1 MTRQI
6 KFRNIRQ
13 HGDSSISLILLEGLL
28 LTFLLASVVMTTLRY
43 YKYGLH
49 QELDNG
55 VDQEAAYWPEKKD
68 TVTTDTTKD
77 LGDA

>member
-1 MTRQI
+1 M
-6 KFRNIRQ
+6 
-13 HGDSSISLILLEGLL
+13 
-28 LTFLLASVVMTTLRY
+28 TFLLASVVMTTLRD